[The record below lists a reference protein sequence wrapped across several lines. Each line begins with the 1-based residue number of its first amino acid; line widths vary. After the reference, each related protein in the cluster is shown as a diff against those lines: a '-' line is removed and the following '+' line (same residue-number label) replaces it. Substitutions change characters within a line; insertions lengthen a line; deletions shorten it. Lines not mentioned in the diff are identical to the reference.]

1 MVTEL
6 KVGAFVRILSSPDD
20 VHGTVPWGFWGHTY
34 PGTEEEKSL
43 KKRGITGLLALLVA
57 ALALVAAGCGGGDDE
72 EGGGGGGQ
80 AQGGGGAVEAL
91 PAASCSGIEFKG
103 EGEPD
108 ALIVSDLP
116 LQGSSRT
123 QTVQMVKAIRFILD
137 QSKWKAGDLNVGY
150 QSCDDSTAQAG
161 KWDSGKCS
169 QNAQAYAS
177 NESVIGVIGTFNSG
191 CAAIEIPVLN
201 QAPGGGVA
209 MVSPANTYVC
219 LTEGGPGC
227 EKTEP
232 DKYYPTGQRNY
243 ARVVAHDAYQGA
255 AVAEFAKDHGIKSVY
270 ILNDK
275 EAYGLG
281 VATNFRNAAQAL
293 GIKVAGFAAW
303 DPKAASYEALFR
315 KIGNTGADAVF
326 LGGLIDENGGQ
337 VIKDKVNV
345 LGPNNGK
352 VKLLAPDG
360 FTTQQTIEDAGQRNA
375 RDMYMS
381 VAGVPVGEL
390 KGQGAQFIKQFKKI
404 LGNEPVDPYAAY
416 GAQAAQVLLDAIERA
431 GGADRAKVTE
441 ELFNTKVENGILGTF
456 EINENGDPA
465 LAGGAVVGF
474 TIYRAEKELEPET
487 TLSPK
492 ENIVNAAR
500 GKKT

>member
-1 MVTEL
+1 M
-6 KVGAFVRILSSPDD
+6 KN
-20 VHGTVPWGFWGHTY
+20 
-34 PGTEEEKSL
+34 
-43 KKRGITGLLALLVA
+43 RGLTGLLALLVA
-57 ALALVAAGCGGGDDE
+57 VLALVAAGCGGGDDE
-72 EGGGGGGQ
+72 EGAGGGGQ
-80 AQGGGGAVEAL
+80 AEGGGAVEAL
-91 PAASCSGIEFKG
+91 PAASCSGVEFKG
-103 EGEPD
+103 QGEPD

-123 QTVQMVKAIRFILD
+123 QTVQMVKAIRFVLD
-137 QSKWKAGDLNVGY
+137 QNKWKAGDLNIGY

-169 QNAQAYAS
+169 QNAQAYAG

-201 QAPGGGVA
+201 RAPGGGVA

-232 DKYYPTGQRNY
+232 DKYYPTGERNY

-255 AVAEFAKDHGIKSVY
+255 AVAEFAKAQGVKSVY
-270 ILNDK
+270 VLNDK

-281 VATNFRNAAQAL
+281 VATNFRNAAESL
-293 GIKVAGFAAW
+293 GIKIAGFSAW

-326 LGGLIDENGGQ
+326 LGGLVDENGAQ
-337 VIKDKVNV
+337 VIKDKVSV
-345 LGPNNGK
+345 LGPNTGK

-360 FTTQQTIEDAGQRNA
+360 FTQQSTIDESGVKNA
-375 RDMYMS
+375 RGMFMS
-381 VAGVPVGEL
+381 VAGVPVEEL
-390 KGQGAQFIKQFKKI
+390 KGAGAQFIKQFKQI

-416 GAQAAQVLLDAIERA
+416 GAQAAQVLLDAIARA
-431 GGADRAKVTE
+431 GGGERAAVVE

-465 LAGGAVVGF
+465 VAGGAVVGF
-474 TIYRAEKELEPET
+474 TIYRAEKELVPET

-492 ENIVNAAR
+492 ENVVNAAR
-500 GKKT
+500 GKQT